1 MNNGIILTVDYDKEL
16 NNVHIGTDG
25 ASGAIYDVN
34 PNNIARDIGFC
45 VECYIQDYIE
55 AGEL

>member
-1 MNNGIILTVDYDKEL
+1 MKCITLVVDYSKEE
-16 NNVHIGTDG
+16 NNVHISTTG
-25 ASGAIYDVN
+25 ASGAIYDVR
-34 PNNIARDIGFC
+34 PTNIAKDIGSA